1 MEEVVLESRGSQYGG
16 QLRKSKF
23 VQILKL
29 TLMPSGAPQLAAP
42 SQPLLLAGEASLPV
56 DTFPFFLTSVIL
68 SPNQAPRAYLTT

>member
-1 MEEVVLESRGSQYGG
+1 
-16 QLRKSKF
+16 
-23 VQILKL
+23 
-29 TLMPSGAPQLAAP
+29 LAAP